1 MSGRRSGTDD
11 GRYRADGGREPDD
24 LTDLEGI
31 GAARADKLRDAGF
44 ESVADLRDASR
55 DDVADVLGPD
65 LADRI
70 LGQLPAE
77 APPDESEPTDESGSA
92 NAGPTVPSADE
103 GGESGGSGP
112 AGTDDSGPSVPS
124 GSGGESDAG
133 GEPGG
138 QVDQASSQSGQAGG
152 GGATGGSGGPTTG
165 TGGTG
170 TGESTAQQGGAQSTS
185 PAGSA
190 QATNDSNEDAILA
203 GLVSFLI
210 PGLGNLINGQTDRGV
225 IILVIWILWLVVG
238 WGIGLFVIGSIV
250 GVLTLGIGFVLIGLV
265 VGLMEFLIHILA
277 AVDAYRGSKVVDNVT
292 GKVNEVRGN

>member
-1 MSGRRSGTDD
+1 MSGRRTGTDD

-31 GAARADKLRDAGF
+31 GPARADKLHDAGF

-55 DDVADVLGPD
+55 DDVVDVLGPD
-65 LADRI
+65 LADRT
-70 LGQLPAE
+70 LEQLPAGS
-77 APPDESEPTDESGSA
+77 PSDESEPTDESGSA
-92 NAGPTVPSADE
+92 DAGPTVPSADE
-103 GGESGGSGP
+103 GDESGGSGP
-112 AGTDDSGPSVPS
+112 AATDDSGPSVPS

-133 GEPGG
+133 AESGG
-138 QVDQASSQSGQAGG
+138 QVDHASSQSGQAGG
-152 GGATGGSGGPTTG
+152 GGATGDTG
-165 TGGTG
+165 TGGAG

-190 QATNDSNEDAILA
+190 QTTNDSNEDAVLA

-225 IILVIWILWLVVG
+225 VILVIWILWLVVG

-250 GVLTLGIGFVLIGLV
+250 GVFTLGIGFVLIGLV
-265 VGLMEFLIHILA
+265 VGLMEFLIHVLA
-277 AVDAYRGSKVVDNVT
+277 AVDAYRGSQVVDNVT
-292 GKVNEVRGN
+292 GKVNQVRGN